1 MMEQLIAQTLS
12 ILRTTPRRWEDLTA
26 SVAEDLLRTPPAQG
40 EWSALDCLGHLLDTE
55 QQVFPVRVQALL
67 DGRDFP
73 AFDPDARGTPPR
85 GAEEATALAEQF
97 SRARAESLVALGHLA
112 AADLPRTA
120 RHAELG
126 RVTLAEL
133 LHEWVGHDLMH
144 TVQAERALMQP
155 FIQGSG
161 PWKVYFADH
170 VVVAR

>member
-1 MMEQLIAQTLS
+1 MEQLIAHTLS

-26 SVAEDLLRTPPAQG
+26 SVAQDLLRTPPAHG
-40 EWSALDCLGHLLDTE
+40 EWSALDCLAHLLDTE

-73 AFDPDARGTPPR
+73 AFDPDAQGIVPQ
-85 GAEEATALAEQF
+85 GAMDPTALAEQF
-97 SRARAESLVALGHLA
+97 SRVRAESLVALVPLA
-112 AADLPRTA
+112 VADLTRTA

-133 LHEWVGHDLMH
+133 LNEWAGHDLMH

-155 FIQGSG
+155 FIHGSG
-161 PWKVYFADH
+161 PWKVYFTDH
-170 VVVAR
+170 VVVSR

>member
-1 MMEQLIAQTLS
+1 MEQLIAHTLS

-26 SVAEDLLRTPPAQG
+26 SVAQDLLRTPPALG
-40 EWSALDCLGHLLDTE
+40 EWSALDCLAHLLDTE

-67 DGRDFP
+67 ASRDFP
-73 AFDPDARGTPPR
+73 AFDPDAQGMLLQRGEDPMP
-85 GAEEATALAEQF
+85 LAGEF
-97 SRARAESLVALGHLA
+97 SRLRAESLVALGRLTE
-112 AADLPRTA
+112 ADLPRTA

-144 TVQAERALMQP
+144 TIQAERALMQP
-155 FIQGSG
+155 FIHGSG

-170 VVVAR
+170 VVVSR